1 MNPSEQEQRERAEV
15 EQTYLSSA
23 VCAAMRDRRLLS
35 ARGHPDRLKTSK
47 RNKGGKERGEDKAK
61 EPRMSQV
68 SVKSKEQARVKR
80 EKRVLFDISPLKAK

>member
-1 MNPSEQEQRERAEV
+1 MNPSEQEQRKRAEV

-35 ARGHPDRLKTSK
+35 ARGHPDRLKMLK

-68 SVKSKEQARVKR
+68 SVKSKEQARVKQ
-80 EKRVLFDISPLKAK
+80 EKDNIYVMSCFI